1 MSHIINKHSRLSD
14 PLFNN
19 CFHGVIQPRKWLKA
33 GMYWDWLNFCKGSP
47 LIRINDALGHSSPE
61 NSLMKVN
68 ILCCNVIWEL
78 ARLIPN
84 ALTFLYV
91 LLFEMQVHKHMKS
104 YVVCWTTLIWW
115 RESNRLL
122 HLHKQVAWRDSIQF
136 WIILLQ
142 KWLPFPMLECTAG
155 IIILSFPSQCPIL
168 WWIFGIFVVGSTHR
182 YIVEI
187 IISLC
192 IAHFILSYTNSS

>member
-1 MSHIINKHSRLSD
+1 M
-14 PLFNN
+14 
-19 CFHGVIQPRKWLKA
+19 W
-33 GMYWDWLNFCKGSP
+33 Y
-47 LIRINDALGHSSPE
+47 
-61 NSLMKVN
+61 
-68 ILCCNVIWEL
+68 NVIWEL

-84 ALTFLYV
+84 ALTFLY
-91 LLFEMQVHKHMKS
+91 LFLFEIQVHKHMRS

-115 RESNRLL
+115 RESNRLP

-155 IIILSFPSQCPIL
+155 IIMLSFPSRYPIL
-168 WWIFGIFVVGSTHR
+168 RWILVTVTLVVGSTQLD
-182 YIVEI
+182 IFET

-192 IAHFILSYTNSS
+192 IAHFLSSYTNSR